1 MPKTIK
7 NSPGGQA
14 DQLPGISS
22 SSHHDRIFKR
32 FFCLKKFAIE
42 LAQLI
47 LTKEELQSVI
57 LSKLKVEKNL
67 FKGKRMDL
75 VLSIPLKGL
84 PENIIRIVIL
94 CEHKSR
100 LEKGLFK
107 QALGYQTTLYEESK
121 HIIATIPTLFYH
133 GKAPLRSFGQGS
145 SRGKWQLSFQEAIL
159 GEFFPKIPR
168 SILGDM
174 LNFRLRPVDTGD
186 KRVQRVFKDQRFKI
200 GPVLR
205 LMDRIWAL
213 KDNEQ
218 ELRDI
223 LFDFFKVFSAE
234 KWILAVAQYLKA
246 AGIKLKTWNKLEK
259 EAIKK
264 GLLTKGGYMDIREE
278 IRLEGKLEGM
288 QKGIQQGMQKGIQQG
303 IQQGMQ
309 QGRQE
314 GRQEGIQQGMQKGQQ
329 SLIRKMLQ
337 KGSVAQVAKLTGL
350 TEKNIKKLQNGD

>member
-1 MPKTIK
+1 MSKTTIK
-7 NSPGGQA
+7 KSPDRQTN
-14 DQLPGISS
+14 QLAEVIT
-22 SSHHDRIFKR
+22 SSHHDRLFKR
-32 FFCLKKFAIE
+32 IFNQLEFAIE

-57 LSKLKVEKNL
+57 LSKLKVEKSL

-84 PENIIRIVIL
+84 PENIIKIVIL
-94 CEHKSR
+94 CEHKSKI
-100 LEKGLFK
+100 EKGLFK
-107 QALGYQTTLYEESK
+107 QLLGYQTTFYEESK
-121 HIIATIPTLFYH
+121 QIIAIVPTLFYH
-133 GKAPLRSFGQGS
+133 GKAPLMPPVKGS
-145 SRGKWQLSFQEAIL
+145 SAKSSSKKWPLSFQEWIL
-159 GEFFPKIPR
+159 GKFSSKIPR
-168 SILGDM
+168 SIRKDM
-174 LNFRLRPVDTGD
+174 LNFRLRPLDTGD
-186 KRVQRVFKDQRFKI
+186 KRVQRVFKSQKFKI

-246 AGIKLKTWNKLEK
+246 AGIKLKTWNKLET

-278 IRLEGKLEGM
+278 IRLEGKLEGI
-288 QKGIQQGMQKGIQQG
+288 QKGMQQGIQQG

-314 GRQEGIQQGMQKGQQ
+314 ERQA
-329 SLIRKMLQ
+329 LIRQMLQ
-337 KGSVAQVAKLTGL
+337 KGSIAQIAKLTGL
-350 TEKNIKKLQNGD
+350 TETDIKKLTE

>member
-1 MPKTIK
+1 MPKIIK

-14 DQLPGISS
+14 DQLPEISS

-32 FFCLKKFAIE
+32 FFCLKEFAIE

-47 LTKEELQSVI
+47 LTKKELQSVI

-84 PENIIRIVIL
+84 PENIIKIVIL
-94 CEHKSR
+94 CEHKSKI
-100 LEKGLFK
+100 EKGLFK
-107 QALGYQTTLYEESK
+107 QLLGYQTTFYEESK
-121 HIIATIPTLFYH
+121 QIIAIVPTLFYH
-133 GKAPLRSFGQGS
+133 GKAPLMPPVKGS
-145 SRGKWQLSFQEAIL
+145 SAKSSSKKWPLSFQEWIL
-159 GEFFPKIPR
+159 GKFSPKIPR
-168 SILGDM
+168 SIRKDM
-174 LNFRLRPVDTGD
+174 LNFRLRPLDTGD
-186 KRVQRVFKDQRFKI
+186 KRVQRIFKSRRFKI

-234 KWILAVAQYLKA
+234 KWILVVAQYLKA
-246 AGIKLKTWNKLEK
+246 AGIKLKTWNKLET

-288 QKGIQQGMQKGIQQG
+288 Q
-303 IQQGMQ
+303 

-314 GRQEGIQQGMQKGQQ
+314 ERQA
-329 SLIRKMLQ
+329 LIRQMLQ
-337 KGSVAQVAKLTGL
+337 KSSVAQVAKLTGMS
-350 TEKNIKKLQNGD
+350 EEEIKRLQNGG

>member
-1 MPKTIK
+1 MLKKTIK
-7 NSPGGQA
+7 KSPDRQA
-14 DQLPGISS
+14 NQLAEVIT
-22 SSHHDRIFKR
+22 SSHHDRLFKR
-32 FFCLKKFAIE
+32 IFNQPAFAIE

-47 LTKEELQSVI
+47 LTKEEMKKVV
-57 LSKLKVEKNL
+57 LSKLKVEKSL

-84 PENIIRIVIL
+84 PENIIKIVIL

-107 QALGYQTTLYEESK
+107 QLLGYQTIFYEESK
-121 HIIATIPTLFYH
+121 QIIAIVPTLFYH
-133 GKAPLRSFGQGS
+133 GKAPLMPPVKGASAKS
-145 SRGKWQLSFQEAIL
+145 SSKKGQLSFQEALL
-159 GEFFPKIPR
+159 GKFSSKIPR

-174 LNFRLRPVDTGD
+174 LNFRLRPLDTGD
-186 KRVQRVFKDQRFKI
+186 KRVQKVFKSRKFKI

-218 ELRDI
+218 ELREI
-223 LFDFFKVFSAE
+223 LFDFFKAFSAE
-234 KWILAVAQYLKA
+234 KWILAVAQYLKS
-246 AGIKLKTWNKLEK
+246 AGIKLKTWNKLEN

-264 GLLTKGGYMDIREE
+264 GLLNKGGYMDIREE

-288 QKGIQQGMQKGIQQG
+288 QKGIQQG
-303 IQQGMQ
+303 
-309 QGRQE
+309 RQE
-314 GRQEGIQQGMQKGQQ
+314 GRQEGIQEGRQEGIQEGIQEGMQKGQQ

-337 KGSVAQVAKLTGL
+337 KSSVAHVAELTGL
-350 TEKNIKKLQNGD
+350 TEKNIKKLTEK